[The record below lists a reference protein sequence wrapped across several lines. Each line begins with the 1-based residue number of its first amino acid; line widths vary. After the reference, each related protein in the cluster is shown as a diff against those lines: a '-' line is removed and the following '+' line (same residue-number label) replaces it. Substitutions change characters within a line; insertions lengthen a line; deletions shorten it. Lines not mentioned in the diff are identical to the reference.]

1 MALVAV
7 SLIIIDGVKHTV
19 QLEAVVVVDAAVVAV
34 WHKVHR
40 VQVNIARPL
49 LGFVSVE
56 QLEVLSRI
64 DAACLVLRLCVG
76 EQKPIGVWPIH
87 CRSWVVV

>member
-7 SLIIIDGVKHTV
+7 SLIIIDGIKHAV
-19 QLEAVVVVDAAVVAV
+19 QLEAIVVVDAAVVAV
-34 WHKVHR
+34 WQKIHR

-56 QLEVLSRI
+56 QLEVLSCI
-64 DAACLVLRLCVG
+64 DAACLVLWLCVG
-76 EQKPIGVWPIH
+76 EQKPVGVRPIH
-87 CRSWVVV
+87 SRSWVVV

>member
-1 MALVAV
+1 MALIAV
-7 SLIIIDGVKHTV
+7 SLIIIDGVKHAV

-34 WHKVHR
+34 WQKVHR

-49 LGFVSVE
+49 FSFVPVE
-56 QLEVLSRI
+56 QLEILPRI
-64 DAACLVLRLCVG
+64 DATCLVLRLCVG
-76 EQKPIGVWPIH
+76 EQKPVGVRPIH